1 MGILEGVLVGV
12 IILLTVTL
20 LFEAAQYKKF
30 LVAQRGLMAMAAGVQ
45 EGFNTVVEHMNRLSA
60 ENLGLKQD
68 FALSEQE
75 LTAIRTVLD
84 VHSSYLEMTQFKKI
98 FVAIDKLKAGES
110 S

>member
-45 EGFNTVVEHMNRLSA
+45 EGFIAVIDHMNRLSA
-60 ENLGLKQD
+60 ENLGIKQD
-68 FALSEQE
+68 SALTDQE
-75 LTAIRTVLD
+75 LIVIRTILD
-84 VHSSYLEMTQFKKI
+84 LHSDQLEMTQFKKM
-98 FVAIDKLKAGES
+98 FAAVDRLKAGEDS
-110 S
+110 